1 MKQTHLPKLWCVVAA
16 ILFAL
21 TLSGC
26 ALNAPQVKTYLPLS
40 QFEYAYIAPTGSV
53 HSSSSMAIGGYTL
66 PYSNSVNPRDLIA
79 GHLSKRGFVIVPE
92 VSPKYAKETLIVN
105 YGESNKRELLVGY
118 ALEVTIQLITAD
130 TNKLVAVA
138 TAEGLGSTEADD
150 IREAIDRAM
159 TALFEPE
166 KINQNS
172 SSFSIGRYF

>member
-1 MKQTHLPKLWCVVAA
+1 MKQTHLSKLWGVVAA
-16 ILFAL
+16 ILLTL

-26 ALNAPQVKTYLPLS
+26 ALNTPQVKTYLPLS
-40 QFEYAYIAPTGSV
+40 QFHYAYIAPTGGV

-150 IREAIDRAM
+150 IREAIARAIS
-159 TALFEPE
+159 ALFDTLKKDNNPTVPLEDA
-166 KINQNS
+166 
-172 SSFSIGRYF
+172 YY